1 MCCFGTFS
9 LAGGGGGGEGG
20 RMHQLNNFVVY
31 ASLIVKFGT
40 GMELDVFY
48 TIVTRNCRPEG

>member
-1 MCCFGTFS
+1 MLFWNLQSC
-9 LAGGGGGGEGG
+9 GGGGGGGSG
-20 RMHQLNNFVVY
+20 KGMQQLNNVVVY

-48 TIVTRNCRPEG
+48 TIVTRNCRPDG